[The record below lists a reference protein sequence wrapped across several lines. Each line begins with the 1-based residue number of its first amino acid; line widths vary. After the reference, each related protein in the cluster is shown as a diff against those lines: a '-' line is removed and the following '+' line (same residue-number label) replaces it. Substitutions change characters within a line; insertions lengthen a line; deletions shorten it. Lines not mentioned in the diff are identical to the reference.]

1 MQKKTI
7 FELFLKE
14 AIKTAERVKIA
25 SFTSPL
31 PPSTERVKNKRMKYQ
46 SALFR
51 QVHEAVRLHRKS
63 QNPEVKI
70 LNSKAEYNRCKLPRV
85 QVADESKD
93 PKEYS
98 GGRVKYSLPN
108 KQLKAIPNDNKE
120 IKERSDRNICH
131 KTRNKYV
138 TIQIQ
143 R

>member
-1 MQKKTI
+1 MSGLLSKQPGNALYKHVTDAHQGQLVE
-7 FELFLKE
+7 FQ
-14 AIKTAERVKIA
+14 
-25 SFTSPL
+25 
-31 PPSTERVKNKRMKYQ
+31 MKVVRRHQ

-70 LNSKAEYNRCKLPRV
+70 LNSKAEYNRCKLPRA